1 MEIFAEEE
9 RSNYYYHALLHGH
22 FWCFTSTNALEYD
35 QTTCNNQ
42 LENVYCF
49 TLRPLRSSSA
59 TCLLSDSVTSEIC
72 LDFVDFLIWHRE

>member
-9 RSNYYYHALLHGH
+9 RSNYYYHALLHDR
-22 FWCFTSTNALEYD
+22 EYD